1 MNFFNREVELK
12 IYVFYVSRL
21 GMIDFFKKANKV
33 QNLEHINEIMI
44 NLYEM
49 KRDRARKKKKVK
61 DNNKFVEDLDQC
73 HSGMTDR
80 VKWAGVL
87 IMGAVA
93 LGAVIRYFS

>member
-1 MNFFNREVELK
+1 
-12 IYVFYVSRL
+12 
-21 GMIDFFKKANKV
+21 
-33 QNLEHINEIMI
+33 MI

-49 KRDRARKKKKVK
+49 KRDRAKQRKKIKE
-61 DNNKFVEDLDQC
+61 NNKFVEGAD
-73 HSGMTDR
+73 HYSSGMAER

>member
-1 MNFFNREVELK
+1 
-12 IYVFYVSRL
+12 
-21 GMIDFFKKANKV
+21 MIDFFKKTNKIE
-33 QNLEHINEIMI
+33 NIEHINEIMI

-49 KRDRARKKKKVK
+49 KRDRAKQRKKIKEA
-61 DNNKFVEDLDQC
+61 NMLVEGTDLYR
-73 HSGMTDR
+73 SGMAEK

>member
-1 MNFFNREVELK
+1 
-12 IYVFYVSRL
+12 
-21 GMIDFFKKANKV
+21 MIDFFKKTNKID
-33 QNLEHINEIMI
+33 NIEHISEIMI

-49 KRDRARKKKKVK
+49 KRDRAKQRKKIKEG
-61 DNNKFVEDLDQC
+61 NKFVEGTDMY
-73 HSGMTDR
+73 HSGMAKR

>member
-1 MNFFNREVELK
+1 
-12 IYVFYVSRL
+12 
-21 GMIDFFKKANKV
+21 
-33 QNLEHINEIMI
+33 MI

-49 KRDRARKKKKVK
+49 KRDRAKQKKKIKK
-61 DNNKFVEDLDQC
+61 SNKFAEGPDQYSSGTVE
-73 HSGMTDR
+73 R